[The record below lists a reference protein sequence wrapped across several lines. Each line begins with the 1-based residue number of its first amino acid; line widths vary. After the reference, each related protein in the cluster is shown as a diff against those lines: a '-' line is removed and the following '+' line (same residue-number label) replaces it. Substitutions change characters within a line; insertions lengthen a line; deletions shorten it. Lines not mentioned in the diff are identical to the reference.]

1 MTSQKTAT
9 KKPHE
14 MTTDEAVKHLF
25 HPDVIAH
32 AKDRAVEPDRVLPS
46 KKKSMAKD

>member
-1 MTSQKTAT
+1 MPSQKTP
-9 KKPHE
+9 KKAHE

-32 AKDRAVEPDRVLPS
+32 AKDRATEADRVMPP
-46 KKKSMAKD
+46 KKKSIPKE